1 MERLTAREK
10 GIAYY
15 PHCFREDTCGGMG
28 PDITC
33 EGCEFSISVCERLAS
48 YEDIGLTPEQL
59 QEIDNLYREKCEE
72 VAKLK
77 EQLAAVQKESVTY
90 DMQKIIGQLEEL
102 QKTNYEA
109 WEVARHIPDKCGY
122 INTAHAYGNAIKII
136 KENEGINNDF
146 CEWKLVDTSKDKMP
160 YIKYETNCGFK
171 YGGIWYREPYCP
183 HCGKKIKGIN

>member
-1 MERLTAREK
+1 MERLTEREK

-15 PHCFREDTCGGMG
+15 PHCFREDTCDGMG
-28 PDITC
+28 PDTTC
-33 EGCEFSISVCERLAS
+33 EGCDFSISVCERLAS

-59 QEIDNLYREKCEE
+59 REVDSLYQEKCEE

-90 DMQKIIGQLEEL
+90 E
-102 QKTNYEA
+102 
-109 WEVARHIPDKCGY
+109 
-122 INTAHAYGNAIKII
+122 
-136 KENEGINNDF
+136 ENEILNNDF

-171 YGGIWYREPYCP
+171 YVGIWCREPFCP
-183 HCGKKIKGIN
+183 RCGKKIKGVG

>member
-33 EGCEFSISVCERLAS
+33 ESCEFSISVCERLAS

-59 QEIDNLYREKCEE
+59 REIDNLYREKCEE

-77 EQLAAVQKESVTY
+77 KQIEQMAAGWIDEFYS
-90 DMQKIIGQLEEL
+90 G
-102 QKTNYEA
+102 
-109 WEVARHIPDKCGY
+109 
-122 INTAHAYGNAIKII
+122 
-136 KENEGINNDF
+136 
-146 CEWKLVDTSKDKMP
+146 
-160 YIKYETNCGFK
+160 
-171 YGGIWYREPYCP
+171 
-183 HCGKKIKGIN
+183 